1 MNDPNGNP
9 RRSRLEDE
17 VLEILA
23 KTDRKPPLTAK
34 ARAWGR
40 TARAQILKWRAHIGW
55 LDTAWG
61 WFGIA
66 LALFIIGGWVAKDS
80 GLLQQVIQ
88 IAGIVAIAVAVLR
101 LVRPGPGQGRKMWRG
116 RPMDL
121 KKPGVELGDNKLD
134 DWRKRR

>member
-1 MNDPNGNP
+1 MNDPNSNP

-34 ARAWGR
+34 ARAWVELPR
-40 TARAQILKWRAHIGW
+40 TQILKWRAHVGW
-55 LDTAWG
+55 LDTAWE

-88 IAGIVAIAVAVLR
+88 IAGIVAIAIAVVR
-101 LVRPGPGQGRKMWRG
+101 LIRSGPGQGRKMWRG
-116 RPMDL
+116 RQMDL
-121 KKPGVELGDNKLD
+121 RKPGVELGDKLD